1 MASAHYIQNS
11 IIENV
16 IIEKIRET
24 VISERLDEAE
34 TLAFF
39 HFLQSRIE
47 EEYGNLKDEI
57 SDNNSYEED
66 SIEAKYFD
74 LIK

>member
-11 IIENV
+11 IIENI

-47 EEYGNLKDEI
+47 EEFTSIRNEI
-57 SDNNSYEED
+57 SENLFDEED
-66 SIEAKYFD
+66 SIDARYLELLK
-74 LIK
+74 